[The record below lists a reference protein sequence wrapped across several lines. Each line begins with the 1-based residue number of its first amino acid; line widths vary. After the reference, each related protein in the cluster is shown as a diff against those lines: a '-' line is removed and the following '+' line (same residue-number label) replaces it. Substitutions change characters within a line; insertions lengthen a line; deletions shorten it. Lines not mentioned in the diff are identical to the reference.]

1 MFINAYAL
9 TPHTY
14 VDTRTNT
21 LPRFGKV
28 RGYWVQRHTR
38 LNLQRRE

>member
-9 TPHTY
+9 TPHKY

-21 LPRFGKV
+21 LPRLGKV
-28 RGYWVQRHTR
+28 RG
-38 LNLQRRE
+38 